1 MRASQG
7 HSTQALAVSHSP
19 EKVNS
24 MGCFHGTYIGSAH
37 LRFPDTQSLEVFW
50 PSKASLEK
58 ITTATNQFVNML
70 ISFPKTTIHHS
81 D

>member
-1 MRASQG
+1 MKA
-7 HSTQALAVSHSP
+7 
-19 EKVNS
+19 NS
-24 MGCFHGTYIGSAH
+24 MGGFHGTYIGFAW
-37 LRFPDTQSLEVFW
+37 LRVPDAQSLEVCW

-58 ITTATNQFVNML
+58 TTMATNQFVNML